1 MSQQSKILVVEDEA
15 INRMATV
22 AMLGKLGFAAESVED
37 GDRVLDAL
45 ARGRFDVVLMDIQ
58 MPRVSGEEATRRIR
72 RASQDGVDPSIPV
85 IALTAHAMEGDR
97 ERYLACGMNDYLAKP
112 VDIAALGRA
121 VARAAAP
128 RRSSPA

>member
-1 MSQQSKILVVEDEA
+1 MLLGEA
-15 INRMATV
+15 GRLA
-22 AMLGKLGFAAESVED
+22 FA
-37 GDRVLDAL
+37 
-45 ARGRFDVVLMDIQ
+45 
-58 MPRVSGEEATRRIR
+58 
-72 RASQDGVDPSIPV
+72 
-85 IALTAHAMEGDR
+85 DR